1 MSIQIHVDPA
11 QLDACASHIES
22 LVDIYEKEYRALFT
36 GIAQLQDSWKGKD
49 NQAFVTQIQGFEKDF
64 IAMRDIMR
72 EYAMFLRKAS
82 SAYRDV
88 QTQRML
94 QARKLV
100 N

>member
-1 MSIQIHVDPA
+1 MGIQIQVDPA
-11 QLDACASHIES
+11 QLEACAVHIES
-22 LVDIYEKEYRALFT
+22 IVEVYEQEYRALFK
-36 GIAQLQDSWKGKD
+36 GVAQLQDGWKGKD

-72 EYAMFLRKAS
+72 DYAMFLRKAS
-82 SAYRDV
+82 SAYRSV
-88 QTQRML
+88 QTQRMM